1 MTSDEMSLNLVKSY
15 ESSRIMAKSLCFR
28 RKERP
33 HGHPL
38 FFFPGELRQKRD
50 AIYRR
55 QCPLCDALHP
65 LTASLLLHLRIYHNI
80 KARSFTKSQ
89 IISSFEKVPGSVPD
103 PDPPIIQQK

>member
-1 MTSDEMSLNLVKSY
+1 
-15 ESSRIMAKSLCFR
+15 MAKSLCFR

-38 FFFPGELRQKRD
+38 FFLPRELRQNRD

-65 LTASLLLHLRIYHNI
+65 LTASLLLHLRIYHNM

-89 IISSFEKVPGSVPD
+89 IMSSFEKVPAFQAVFRIRIHLSSSNIVIKTLIPAVLFFYL
-103 PDPPIIQQK
+103 